1 MNLEGQNF
9 DQYEGLLVS
18 MEANTRKLNLL
29 IGVCD
34 DSQLR
39 DEIIAQYETEVE
51 EGIVCYRITLQPQK
65 PSIRFLLEDLIAQNP
80 QIKDQD
86 RVVVTV
92 LGADQLRFLEFEEG
106 KRSEVEEFAGYMQW
120 TREGLRRFPFSI
132 VIWVTTNVENAL
144 KQKAPDFWSWRKGV
158 FRFESK
164 PREFVRKA
172 DLESIRE
179 MFGQNFQ
186 AESTTLIPIDDL
198 QELIRKIEAKDP
210 KDTRLPSLYDSVG
223 RSYRKRCESGEY
235 RDYQQEARKAIAYF
249 EKALDFSE
257 QDPLDEAYRLNE
269 LGYINNFLGH
279 YAEAEPLFRRSLS
292 IREKQLGSDHPDV
305 ANSLNNLAGLY
316 DSQGKYAE
324 AEPLYRRSLSIREKQ
339 LGSDHPDV
347 ATSLNNLAGLYDS
360 QGKYAEAEPLY
371 RRSLSIREKQL
382 GSDHPDVANS
392 LNNLAGLYYSQGK
405 YAEAEPLYRRSLSID
420 EKALGSDHPYV
431 ATDLNNLA
439 LLYKTQGKYAE
450 AEPLYRRSLSIREK
464 VLGSDHPDVAN
475 SLNNLAE
482 LYRVQGKYAEAEPL
496 YRRSLS
502 IREKQLGSD
511 HPSVANS
518 LNNLAVLYDA
528 QGKYAEAE
536 PLYRRSLSIRE
547 KQLGSDHPDVAQSLN
562 NLAWLYRDQEQYEK
576 SLPLYERA
584 FEIRSKV
591 LGENHPNTKDVKV
604 SIEIVRQKILG

>member
-1 MNLEGQNF
+1 
-9 DQYEGLLVS
+9 
-18 MEANTRKLNLL
+18 
-29 IGVCD
+29 
-34 DSQLR
+34 
-39 DEIIAQYETEVE
+39 
-51 EGIVCYRITLQPQK
+51 
-65 PSIRFLLEDLIAQNP
+65 
-80 QIKDQD
+80 
-86 RVVVTV
+86 
-92 LGADQLRFLEFEEG
+92 
-106 KRSEVEEFAGYMQW
+106 
-120 TREGLRRFPFSI
+120 
-132 VIWVTTNVENAL
+132 
-144 KQKAPDFWSWRKGV
+144 
-158 FRFESK
+158 
-164 PREFVRKA
+164 
-172 DLESIRE
+172 

-210 KDTRLPSLYDSVG
+210 KDTRLPSLYDSLG

-269 LGYINNFLGH
+269 LGYIHKFLGH
-279 YAEAEPLFRRSLS
+279 YAEAEPLY
-292 IREKQLGSDHPDV
+292 Q
-305 ANSLNNLAGLY
+305 
-316 DSQGKYAE
+316 
-324 AEPLYRRSLSIREKQ
+324 
-339 LGSDHPDV
+339 
-347 ATSLNNLAGLYDS
+347 
-360 QGKYAEAEPLY
+360 
-371 RRSLSIREKQL
+371 
-382 GSDHPDVANS
+382 
-392 LNNLAGLYYSQGK
+392 
-405 YAEAEPLYRRSLSID
+405 
-420 EKALGSDHPYV
+420 
-431 ATDLNNLA
+431 
-439 LLYKTQGKYAE
+439 
-450 AEPLYRRSLSIREK
+450 RSLSIREK